1 VRSISWA
8 SKRRIACNTSLV
20 ADGLLLTGRERARIF
35 WLKLA
40 GGAGPSLV
48 LAAVAAALGGGSVAY
63 TMAAFGVLVGFVI
76 ATTARKPRGA
86 LVGGFVLLAL
96 LLVFQIVVAWFV
108 THPIQK

>member
-1 VRSISWA
+1 M
-8 SKRRIACNTSLV
+8 
-20 ADGLLLTGRERARIF
+20 ADGVLLTGKERARLF

-48 LAAVAAALGGGSVAY
+48 LVAVAAALGGGAVAY
-63 TMAAFGVLVGFVI
+63 TMAVFGLLIGFVI

-86 LVGGFVLLAL
+86 VIGGVVLVVV

-108 THPIQK
+108 THPIETS

>member
-1 VRSISWA
+1 M
-8 SKRRIACNTSLV
+8 
-20 ADGLLLTGRERARIF
+20 ADGVLLTGKERARLF

-48 LAAVAAALGGGSVAY
+48 LAAVAAALGGGAVAY
-63 TMAAFGVLVGFVI
+63 TMAVFGLLIGFVI

-86 LVGGFVLLAL
+86 VIGGVVLVVV

-108 THPIQK
+108 THPIEKS

>member
-1 VRSISWA
+1 
-8 SKRRIACNTSLV
+8 V